1 MPSKKYPRDPNAPK
15 RPTRPFIHYMKDVA
29 QSVKEEMPSSTVD
42 GLNTRPSVPKECARR
57 WAAMASQDK
66 EKYQELFR
74 EDSKRYEI
82 AMKNYK
88 PSVVFVEQKRLAKLH
103 NSSVKK
109 PDISTV
115 PQMFRSYFDYVA
127 TTWAGVAASL
137 PRLEPDQVQGEIW
150 RRWCEGE
157 PRGSVRQDENQNV
170 VAGKKRKRRN
180 RKTKMAEDTP
190 RAPQLAYQLFQN
202 NMKEELRK
210 QLPDLSY
217 NDIVRSLAAKWKML
231 TEEQKKPF
239 FDLEREDRIRFET
252 EVQEKLKNEKEL
264 RVELRAQ
271 IEDLKE
277 TAKNCPNISEVE
289 TEVSNDDLEIVEGMD
304 EVNDS
309 DSSSE
314 IEKGEDVMKN
324 IATKPQ
330 FTSSEEESSGVS
342 DMENGQEEM

>member
-1 MPSKKYPRDPNAPK
+1 MGDPNAPK

-29 QSVKEEMPSSTVD
+29 QSVKEEMPSSTAD

-88 PSVVFVEQKRLAKLH
+88 PSAVFVEQKRLAKLH
-103 NSSVKK
+103 NSSVKE

-157 PRGSVRQDENQNV
+157 PRESVDWDKNQNV
-170 VAGKKRKRRN
+170 VAGKKRKRI
-180 RKTKMAEDTP
+180 RKTKIVEDTP
-190 RAPQLAYQLFQN
+190 RVPRMAFQLFQN
-202 NMKEELRK
+202 NLKEELKK

-217 NDIVRSLAAKWKML
+217 NDMVKSLAAKWKML

-239 FDLEREDRIRFET
+239 FDLEREER
-252 EVQEKLKNEKEL
+252 
-264 RVELRAQ
+264 
-271 IEDLKE
+271 
-277 TAKNCPNISEVE
+277 
-289 TEVSNDDLEIVEGMD
+289 
-304 EVNDS
+304 
-309 DSSSE
+309 
-314 IEKGEDVMKN
+314 
-324 IATKPQ
+324 TKY
-330 FTSSEEESSGVS
+330 E
-342 DMENGQEEM
+342 ME